1 MKNKKL
7 TIFMICFL
15 SIIVIAL
22 IIFLTLSLINKN
34 FLKGFSFKTNVS
46 NNKVIDKVYEEVVGK
61 IKVDVKSGQ
70 LEIKNGHD
78 NEMHIVIYGDNDRNS
93 VDLRNNELVITSSEK
108 SCVGIC
114 FNQTISKVEI
124 YLPIDYEGNININS
138 NYGDIK
144 IEKFDNAAIDAS
156 MSAGDIVTD
165 SLNIAKIMNK
175 YGDITINGYVKK
187 ISVEEKCGDVLIN
200 NADNIEV
207 VNNFGDIRI
216 NKVNKYLDVKDDCGD
231 IKIDI
236 LNITENSNIE
246 NDFGDVEIGSTNEI
260 FISAKTSLGDTKI
273 NNNYNKSDV
282 TLKISNSLGD
292 IRVKN

>member
-61 IKVDVKSGQ
+61 IRIDVKSGQ
-70 LEIKNGHD
+70 LEIKNGND

-114 FNQTISKVEI
+114 FNQTISKVEV
-124 YLPIDYEGNININS
+124 YLPMDYEGNININS

-144 IEKFDNAAIDAS
+144 IEQFDNATIDAS

-165 SLNIAKIMNK
+165 SLNVAKIMNK

-207 VNNFGDIRI
+207 VNNFGDIKI

-231 IKIDI
+231 IKIGI
-236 LNITENSNIE
+236 LNITEDSNIE
-246 NDFGDVEIGSTNEI
+246 NDFGDIEIGSTNEI
-260 FISAKTSLGDTKI
+260 FINAKTSLGDTKI

-282 TLKISNSLGD
+282 TLKINNSLGD